1 MLALLLCLL
10 PFILGL
16 ILIIRQWSNHDFT
29 DCCADETSPHPATKF
44 NGLIGFGLVFIWLL
58 SIWSYFQSP
67 ENNTFNLPWLP
78 ILGSSFHL
86 ELSGFSRF
94 MVLLT
99 TTVSLFIYYFSYK
112 HIKHGSYRF
121 WGLYFWSLA
130 GLIGVFSTKDLL
142 VFYFFWELVL
152 IPIYFLNALYG
163 KSDKKIFITSK
174 LFIYTFL
181 GSVLML
187 VGILSIENALPT
199 PDFSYDGLI
208 AQTAIISQ
216 QKLAFWLIFIGMA
229 VKVPMFPFHSWQPD
243 AYTQAPLPIAVFMSS
258 LMAKMGLFG
267 IIVWLVPMFS
277 VTMVE
282 FRTIIIFVAI
292 IGALYAGL
300 IAFKQTTI
308 KRWIAFCSMA
318 HLGIMVAACFAGNS
332 FADNGVKM
340 QLFNHGL
347 NVLGLW
353 LLAYIF
359 EYHFRT
365 QEIDKVKGL
374 AKLFPTLTVFIFIN
388 LLANIALPLTNS
400 FSAEFL
406 ILNGI
411 FATSKLAA
419 VIGVLTVI
427 TTAIY
432 VFQLV
437 QKSVWGSPEI
447 NPEHQPR
454 PDCNY
459 TVVYILLGI
468 FVFVSGVFPVYQWWH
483 LF

>member
-10 PFILGL
+10 PFILGAVL
-16 ILIIRQWSNHDFT
+16 IIKQLLSQNVSENINSETPPQTPTFNWLIGSSFILIWF
-29 DCCADETSPHPATKF
+29 
-44 NGLIGFGLVFIWLL
+44 L
-58 SIWSYFQSP
+58 SISSYFQTTQT
-67 ENNTFNLPWLP
+67 NTINLSWLP

-86 ELSGFSRF
+86 ELAGFSRL
-94 MVLLT
+94 MVLLS
-99 TTVSLFIYYFSYK
+99 TTVSLLIYYFSYK
-112 HIKHGSYRF
+112 HIQHKNNQF
-121 WGLYFWSLA
+121 WGLYFLSLT
-130 GLIGVFSTKDLL
+130 GLIGLFCTKDLL

-152 IPIYFLNALYG
+152 IPIYFLNALFG
-163 KSDKKIFITSK
+163 KSDKQIFITSK

-187 VGILSIENALPT
+187 VGILSIENALAF
-199 PDFSYDGLI
+199 PDYSYDGLI
-208 AQTAIISQ
+208 AQTAIISK
-216 QKLAFWLIFIGMA
+216 QKIAFWLIFIGMA

-243 AYTQAPLPIAVFMSS
+243 AYSQAPLPIATFMSS

-277 VTMVE
+277 LSLND
-282 FRTIIIFVAI
+282 FRSTIIFVAI

-318 HLGIMVAACFAGNS
+318 HLGIMVAACFAGNIY
-332 FADNGVKM
+332 ADSGVKM

-359 EYHFRT
+359 EYHFKI
-365 QEIDKVKGL
+365 QEIDKIKGL
-374 AKLFPTLTVFIFIN
+374 ARLFPKLTVFIFIN

-400 FSAEFL
+400 FNAEFL
-406 ILNGI
+406 MLNGI
-411 FATSKLAA
+411 FTVSKLAA
-419 VIGVLTVI
+419 LLGVLTVI

-432 VFQLV
+432 VLHFA
-437 QKSVWGSPEI
+437 QKSIWGSPDLNIE
-447 NPEHQPR
+447 NQPR
-454 PDCNY
+454 LDCNY
-459 TVVYILLGI
+459 YIVYILLGV
-468 FVFVSGVFPVYQWWH
+468 FVFLSGVFPMYQLWH
-483 LF
+483 LL